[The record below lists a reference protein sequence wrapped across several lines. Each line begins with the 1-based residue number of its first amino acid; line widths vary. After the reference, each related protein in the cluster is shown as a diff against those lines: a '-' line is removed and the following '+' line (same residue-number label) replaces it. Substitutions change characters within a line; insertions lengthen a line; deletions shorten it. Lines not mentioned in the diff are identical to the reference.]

1 MDTQSS
7 KHKYKMTIGLSVL
20 EHLGVGLYS
29 NIPAVLSEA
38 VANAWDADAELVEI
52 DISPER
58 REIVIRDDGSGMTVD
73 DINEKYLKVGYKK
86 REREPS
92 RGITPRFRRQPMG
105 RKGIGKLSLFSIA
118 DVIEI
123 HTVKNGE
130 ANAFRMNGD
139 DIRAK
144 IESET
149 SDDYFPEALPE
160 ALIEIEQGTRIKL
173 TKLKKRISRT
183 DEFLRKR
190 LARRFSI
197 IGRENFSIEID
208 GIPISARDR
217 DYYRSIQYLWYFGDE
232 SEHYK
237 EKCRNIAESRSTL
250 ATVDSEQDFRISG
263 WIGTVENQSQ
273 IYEAINGIVI
283 FANGKLVHENML
295 KDMKEGGVWT
305 KYVIGEIDANYLDS
319 DEEDIITSARQSLQ
333 EDHPRFTQLKEFIQQ
348 GVIREIATNWLR
360 WRRKEGER
368 KSLRDRPNVRR
379 WYDLL
384 QGDQKDHARQLFGRI
399 EALDGVKEAD
409 KKEFYKVSMI
419 AFERLSITQQLSIL
433 SGLETERDFELVSK
447 IFKDLTD
454 LARVHYYNIAK
465 VRIEIIKRFEK
476 DLDNDKKEKVIQKHI
491 FDALWLLDPSW
502 DRTTTN
508 RRMEKTV
515 HVEFKKET
523 DKLSQDEKRARI
535 DIRFQTVAGKHVI
548 IELKR
553 YSANVNVHDLSRQLN
568 KYKRALEKCLA
579 QKFPE
584 EDKSIEIV
592 CITGSQPS
600 KSDPR
605 QTVVDHLKAYSARYV
620 TYDDLIK
627 NALNSYQDY
636 LKAEKRISE
645 LVEIIESIDEDFDT

>member
-1 MDTQSS
+1 MDNQNSD
-7 KHKYKMTIGLSVL
+7 HKYKMTIGLSVL

-29 NIPAVLSEA
+29 NVPAVLSEA
-38 VANAWDADAELVEI
+38 VANAWDADAEHVEI

-86 REREPS
+86 REREPN
-92 RGITPRFRRQPMG
+92 RGITPRFQRPPMG

-130 ANAFRMNGD
+130 ASAFRMNGD

-149 SDDYFPEALPE
+149 SDDYFPEALSE
-160 ALIEIEQGTRIKL
+160 ELIEIEQGTRIKL

-197 IGRENFSIEID
+197 IGGENFSIEID
-208 GIPISARDR
+208 GQPISARDR

-232 SEHYK
+232 SEHCK
-237 EKCRNIAESRSTL
+237 NLCSNVAESRSTP

-283 FANGKLVHENML
+283 FANGKLVHENLL

-333 EDHPRFTQLKEFIQQ
+333 EDHPRFIQLKEFIQK

-409 KKEFYKVSMI
+409 KKEFYRVSMM
-419 AFERLSITQQLSIL
+419 AFERLSITQQLSVL
-433 SGLETERDFELVSK
+433 SRLETERDFELVSQ
-447 IFKDLTD
+447 IFEDLTD

-465 VRIEIIKRFEK
+465 VRIEIIKRFEN
-476 DLDNDKKEKVIQKHI
+476 DLDDDKKEKVIQKHI

-515 HVEFKKET
+515 HAEFKKET
-523 DKLSQDEKRARI
+523 DKLSSAEKRARI
-535 DIRFQTVAGKHVI
+535 DIRFQTVAGKHI
-548 IELKR
+548 MIELKR
-553 YSANVNVHDLSRQLN
+553 YSASVNVHDLSRQVN

-579 QKFPE
+579 QKFPDE
-584 EDKSIEIV
+584 EKSIEIV

-605 QTVVDHLKAYSARYV
+605 QTVVDHLKAYGARYV

-636 LKAEKRISE
+636 LKAEQRISE
-645 LVEIIESIDEDFDT
+645 LVEIIDSIDEDFDA